1 MYIVWDGH
9 KLVQHYFVLP
19 CCRALLVAL
28 FSPRHAWAAMMH
40 DSDMMPILALERHLG
55 TVFVQ
60 YIFEMHECS
69 DWPKK
74 STLTTTTTTDRDFFA
89 GFIFFLKIFQK

>member
-1 MYIVWDGH
+1 
-9 KLVQHYFVLP
+9 
-19 CCRALLVAL
+19 
-28 FSPRHAWAAMMH
+28 MH
-40 DSDMMPILALERHLG
+40 DSDMMLILPLERHLG

-60 YIFEMHECS
+60 YIFEMHECT

-89 GFIFFLKIFQK
+89 GLIFSQNISKVNAKIRKQAFKCITSKLFNTLSFVCDCTP